1 MNVKHLSLFAFG
13 IVGCSST
20 DPTTTDSGPIDSG
33 TADTYTPSMDAQT
46 DTGADSGTPF
56 TKPVPIA
63 IGLSSMGPDQ
73 LQSAATG
80 PNGTFYAAGYAA
92 ATAMGTRF
100 VTVVKL
106 TANGSLDMTF
116 GTKGIATTDVAF
128 AGGGGEIGIAVQPSG
143 KLIVSATVANG
154 VDPND
159 RDVAV
164 LRLDATGM
172 LDQTFGVN
180 GIRILDLNTALDSTQ
195 SAQRDSA
202 RGVAIGPNGV
212 VYVNAVQRGLLQRT
226 DSDFAVVRLTVDG
239 TIDTTFNITGKL
251 TLDFG
256 NPSANATARGIHV
269 LSSGSVVVAGYASSS
284 LTGNT
289 TQPVI
294 FKVTSAGALDT
305 AFADNGLFHSI
316 VLTLQTEAYNVAVHG
331 NSLVTG
337 GYGRNSGTTN
347 DWVSLRFDATSGVR
361 DTTWGGKP
369 NGAVLF
375 DPSGMMLGSNCRN
388 AIALPDGKT
397 LLLGSTGPS
406 NMPSQDAVF
415 AVLDAKGVLDTA
427 YGAGVHVLPFGSGMG
442 GNDAFWGGAVSGT
455 NVLAVGLKGSGATQ
469 TDQANDDAYAIV
481 FPLQ

>member
-1 MNVKHLSLFAFG
+1 MSLKHLSLSLMGLIACG
-13 IVGCSST
+13 SNDST
-20 DPTTTDSGPIDSG
+20 PDSGQSIDAGSADTSVAPDAPETGTDSGTS
-33 TADTYTPSMDAQT
+33 
-46 DTGADSGTPF
+46 F
-56 TKPVPIA
+56 TRPVPIPIA
-63 IGLSSMGPDQ
+63 MSGMGPDQ
-73 LQSAATG
+73 LQSAAAG

-92 ATAMGTRF
+92 ATAAGTRF

-116 GTKGIATTDVAF
+116 GTKGIATTNVAF

-154 VDPND
+154 VDAND

-164 LRLDATGM
+164 LRLDAMGA
-172 LDQTFGVN
+172 LDQTFGVD
-180 GIRILDLNTALDSTQ
+180 GVRILDLNTAIDAMQ

-212 VYVNAVQRGLLQRT
+212 IYVNAVQRGLSQRT

-239 TIDTTFNITGKL
+239 TVDTAFNTTGKF

-256 NPSANATARGIHV
+256 NPSANGTPRGIHV

-289 TQPVI
+289 TQVVL
-294 FKVTSAGALDT
+294 FKLTPMGALDT

-316 VLTLQTEAYNVAVHG
+316 VLTLQTEAYNLAVQG

-337 GYGRNSGTTN
+337 GYGRNTGTTN
-347 DWVSLRFDATSGVR
+347 DWVSLRFDATSGAR

-375 DPSGMMLGSNCRN
+375 DPSAMMLGSNCRN
-388 AIALPDGKT
+388 AIALPEGKT

-406 NMPSQDAVF
+406 NMPGQDAVF
-415 AVLDAKGVLDTA
+415 AVLDAKGVLDSA
-427 YGAGVHVLPFGSGMG
+427 YGIHVIPFGTGMG

-455 NVLAVGLKGSGATQ
+455 NVLAVGVKGSGATQ